1 MTSPRFILCI
11 KLNSVEWQEG
21 GFDVDEAR
29 EVCKILE
36 ENRFDFVELSGGTY
50 EKLVFYHERESTK
63 KREAFFIEF
72 AEKIVPGLSRTKVY
86 VTGGFKTVG
95 AMVKALNTVP
105 GIGIARPLCQEPLL
119 CKEIL
124 ERRVK
129 GAVEQKIDLTDV
141 SLTTIA
147 AGAQIKQLGKNQEP
161 IDLGEEKNVE
171 VFMRELSKWTKA
183 QKNHAEASGGHKK
196 EAVYGFMD
204 LPGPGIPGYVE
215 AKL

>member
-1 MTSPRFILCI
+1 MTSPRFILGI

-95 AMVKALNTVP
+95 AMVEALNTVP

-119 CKEIL
+119 CKDIL